1 MTDSDPDS
9 SSFFRVAVIGGGLS
23 GLATAHRIGEI
34 SQRQNRP
41 CELTLFEAGP
51 QLGGVMGT
59 QRVGDYLVETGA
71 DMFITNQPW
80 AVDLCKRLG
89 LEDRL
94 IPTDETYR
102 GSQVLHHSKPVP
114 VPEGF
119 MLLAPAQIWPVLTSS
134 IFSLRG
140 KLRMG
145 LEYVIPRRQ
154 CGGDESLASFVKRRF
169 GKEALGRLIQP
180 LVGGIYTA
188 DPEQLSLQAT
198 LPRFLEMEQ
207 TYRSLI
213 RASRKQ
219 VTQHSESETS
229 GSGARYG
236 LFVTLKEGISELLDA
251 LGRKVEQMGT
261 VRLDTPVM
269 KLSRREKPDNGWDVT
284 LKDGSTESFDAVV
297 LALRSHQAADLLKGA
312 ENELAGFLR
321 KIPYAST
328 AVVISGHQLADIQ
341 NPLSAFG
348 LVIPMIENRKILA
361 VSYASRKF
369 PGRAPQGHVILRT
382 FVGGAMQPEL
392 FDLSDDEIY
401 KLVREELHDILG
413 ITGEPDF
420 QMIARYEKAMPQY
433 HVGHL
438 QRVEHIEQRVSRLPG
453 LALAG
458 NAYRGVGIPD
468 CIHSGEQAAERVC
481 AMD

>member
-1 MTDSDPDS
+1 MTDSKPAAS
-9 SSFFRVAVIGGGLS
+9 SSFRVAVIGGGLS
-23 GLATAHRIGEI
+23 GLAAAHRIGELC
-34 SQRQNRP
+34 REQNRL
-41 CELTLFEAGP
+41 CELTLFEAGS

-59 QRVGDYLVETGA
+59 KRVGDYLVETGA

-102 GSQVLHHSKPVP
+102 GSQVLHHGKPVP

-119 MLLAPAQIWPVLTSS
+119 MLLAPARIWPVLTSP

-145 LEYVIPRRQ
+145 LEYVIPRRRN
-154 CGGDESLASFVKRRF
+154 GGDESLASFVRRRF
-169 GKEALGRLIQP
+169 GKEALDRLIQP

-198 LPRFLEMEQ
+198 MPRFLEMEQ

-219 VTQHSESETS
+219 VAQQSESETS

-251 LGRKVEQMGT
+251 LSRQVERMGT

-269 KLSRREKPDNGWDVT
+269 KLSGREKPDNGWHVQW
-284 LKDGSTESFDAVV
+284 KDGVTESFDA
-297 LALRSHQAADLLKGA
+297 
-312 ENELAGFLR
+312 
-321 KIPYAST
+321 
-328 AVVISGHQLADIQ
+328 
-341 NPLSAFG
+341 
-348 LVIPMIENRKILA
+348 
-361 VSYASRKF
+361 
-369 PGRAPQGHVILRT
+369 
-382 FVGGAMQPEL
+382 
-392 FDLSDDEIY
+392 
-401 KLVREELHDILG
+401 
-413 ITGEPDF
+413 
-420 QMIARYEKAMPQY
+420 
-433 HVGHL
+433 
-438 QRVEHIEQRVSRLPG
+438 
-453 LALAG
+453 
-458 NAYRGVGIPD
+458 
-468 CIHSGEQAAERVC
+468 
-481 AMD
+481 